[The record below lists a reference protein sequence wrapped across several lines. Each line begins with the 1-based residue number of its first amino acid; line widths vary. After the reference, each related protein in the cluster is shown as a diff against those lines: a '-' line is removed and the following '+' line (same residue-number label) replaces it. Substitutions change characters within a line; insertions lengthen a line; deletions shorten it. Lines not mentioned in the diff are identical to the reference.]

1 MYISLRFYV
10 KLNSFDVPHLLI
22 DLLATAG
29 FKVKHELL
37 FLNQSMIY
45 VRVSLY
51 YEQPSRQIDL
61 RLLINIR

>member
-1 MYISLRFYV
+1 M
-10 KLNSFDVPHLLI
+10 KLNSFDVPRSLI

-45 VRVSLY
+45 VRVSSY
-51 YEQPSRQIDL
+51 YEQLSRQFDI
-61 RLLINIR
+61 RLSINIR